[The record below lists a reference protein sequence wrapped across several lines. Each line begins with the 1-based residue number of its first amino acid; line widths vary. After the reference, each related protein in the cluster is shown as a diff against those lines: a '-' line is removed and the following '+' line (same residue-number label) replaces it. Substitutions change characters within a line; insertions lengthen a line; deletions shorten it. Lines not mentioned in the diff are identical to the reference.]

1 MSNKGD
7 TSKRFWAKII
17 DKMNHFAAQPLTHFK
32 DILISII
39 FVNFWTQKQWIG
51 VQKRDII
58 FKQSHVVGGA
68 LEPVGE
74 HVQVDSF
81 VVLYPGKGLILLDI
95 YILE

>member
-1 MSNKGD
+1 M
-7 TSKRFWAKII
+7 
-17 DKMNHFAAQPLTHFK
+17 
-32 DILISII
+32 
-39 FVNFWTQKQWIG
+39 QKS
-51 VQKRDII
+51 DII

-81 VVLYPGKGLILLDI
+81 VVLDPGKRLILLDI